1 MAYFLLAFKIKM
13 LTPAICLLV
22 IWSPNLWG
30 RVWTYLSDCWYSFIS
45 FRPWQT
51 WSSPTWSP
59 TSHVPVNW
67 PCAVRCAPTPPAER
81 RNPSSPTRSSHRNS
95 RHTFW
100 CSRATCGG
108 ARGLLLKS
116 FIQTHKPTTPLQQ
129 ECQLTRKCHQE
140 RTKWFL
146 QMYSHTHIYFRFWSL
161 DGTNICLSKP
171 LYAT

>member
-30 RVWTYLSDCWYSFIS
+30 TVWTYLSDCWYSFIS

-116 FIQTHKPTTPLQQ
+116 FIQTHKPTPPLQQ

-140 RTKWFL
+140 RTKWF
-146 QMYSHTHIYFRFWSL
+146 WSL
-161 DGTNICLSKP
+161 EGTNICLSKP

>member
-30 RVWTYLSDCWYSFIS
+30 TVWTYLSDCWYSFIS

-95 RHTFW
+95 RHILMQQGYLW
-100 CSRATCGG
+100 RSSRPSSKKLHSNAQAHTT
-108 ARGLLLKS
+108 S
-116 FIQTHKPTTPLQQ
+116 PTRVSVNQ
-129 ECQLTRKCHQE
+129 EMPPRKD
-140 RTKWFL
+140 
-146 QMYSHTHIYFRFWSL
+146 QMVSANVFPHTHL
-161 DGTNICLSKP
+161 L
-171 LYAT
+171 